1 MLLLLRFLENLKCII
16 YFQVLNK
23 YLNSTFHFE
32 IIIDSHVVIRINTV
46 RSYVCFTQFLPTVT
60 SYKTVLKYH
69 NWDIVMIT
77 VKIQNIAITID
88 HSCCSFITTQTSFSE
103 QCHP

>member
-46 RSYVCFTQFLPTVT
+46 RSCVCFTQFLPTVT
-60 SYKTVLKYH
+60 SYKSVLQYH
-69 NWDIVMIT
+69 NRDIVMVT
-77 VKIQNIAITID
+77 VKIQNMP
-88 HSCCSFITTQTSFSE
+88 S
-103 QCHP
+103 P